1 MERQAKKRNSE
12 FFGPKINGKLAM
24 PPHGLDEIWPSRRSE
39 TLYPASDLMILPQ
52 CHLVMG
58 IEPLVQIEAVC
69 ITLVRLWI
77 RRGRYW
83 WDDAWAFFS
92 LLWLIIQM
100 VAVFVHAFSPSK
112 LSKVSR
118 VADYYLLSA
127 TFYGVIW
134 CARLSI
140 LFSIIRIDPNPVMRQ
155 RLKWVA
161 AVFIAAVAFLLAQLF
176 WVCQT
181 NENGWKDS
189 AHPQCNLPK
198 QVPICQLV
206 FVTTVVSLVHS
217 FFILT
222 SGGVHEAI
230 SALVENC
237 MSLTVANVP
246 VVATALFRPFWGYQT
261 EDDDDGKRWTGS
273 ALRFHSRPGPRVT
286 TTTTGTQWS
295 IGFISRFGRGD
306 ASDSNATE
314 LTDTTLDSTKQAKP
328 VYTIGTLDPEEM
340 FVTGKTT
347 EQDDKNAAT
356 NEGGGVVHI
365 DVLPYPGQPPS
376 SKPESR
382 PSSDQKKKATPGC
395 FLLL

>member
-1 MERQAKKRNSE
+1 
-12 FFGPKINGKLAM
+12 
-24 PPHGLDEIWPSRRSE
+24 
-39 TLYPASDLMILPQ
+39 
-52 CHLVMG
+52 
-58 IEPLVQIEAVC
+58 
-69 ITLVRLWI
+69 
-77 RRGRYW
+77 
-83 WDDAWAFFS
+83 
-92 LLWLIIQM
+92 
-100 VAVFVHAFSPSK
+100 
-112 LSKVSR
+112 
-118 VADYYLLSA
+118 
-127 TFYGVIW
+127 
-134 CARLSI
+134 
-140 LFSIIRIDPNPVMRQ
+140 
-155 RLKWVA
+155 
-161 AVFIAAVAFLLAQLF
+161 
-176 WVCQT
+176 
-181 NENGWKDS
+181 
-189 AHPQCNLPK
+189 
-198 QVPICQLV
+198 
-206 FVTTVVSLVHS
+206 VTTVVSLVHS

-261 EDDDDGKRWTGS
+261 EDDDDGKRWTRS

-340 FVTGKTT
+340 FVTGKAT

-376 SKPESR
+376 SK
-382 PSSDQKKKATPGC
+382 T
-395 FLLL
+395 